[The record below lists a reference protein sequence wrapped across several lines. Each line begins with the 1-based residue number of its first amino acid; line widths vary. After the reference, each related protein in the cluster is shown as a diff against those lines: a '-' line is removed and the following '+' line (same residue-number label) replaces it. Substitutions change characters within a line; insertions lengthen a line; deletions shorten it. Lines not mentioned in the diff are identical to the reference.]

1 MHKAGVGKAPLEDVV
16 PVNEN
21 PAYQMVTTY
30 TLQRSDKSQ
39 LKSILTAPSYEN
51 IPGMDVEHK
60 ENEKNI
66 CDEGD
71 YENVE

>member
-1 MHKAGVGKAPLEDVV
+1 MHNAGVGKAPLEDVV

-21 PAYQMVTTY
+21 PAYQMVTT
-30 TLQRSDKSQ
+30 LQRSDESQ

-51 IPGMDVEHK
+51 IPGVDVEHK
-60 ENEKNI
+60 EKDKNI

>member
-1 MHKAGVGKAPLEDVV
+1 MHNAGVGKAPLEDVV
-16 PVNEN
+16 SVSDN
-21 PAYQMVTTY
+21 PAYQMVTT
-30 TLQRSDKSQ
+30 LQRSDESQ
-39 LKSILTAPSYEN
+39 LKSILIAPSYEN